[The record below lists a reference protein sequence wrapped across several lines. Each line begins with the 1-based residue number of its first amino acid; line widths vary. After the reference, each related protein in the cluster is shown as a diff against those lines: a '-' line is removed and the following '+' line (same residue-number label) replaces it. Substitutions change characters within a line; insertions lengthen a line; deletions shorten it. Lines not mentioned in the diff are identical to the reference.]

1 MHILFTFPAPKGHV
15 PLILATSWGQSALEE
30 KIRRC
35 QNGSLSCHTSCSPL
49 QRPPL
54 PWSPRPPS
62 VGPARGGTRASGS
75 RSVNRGPSPAA
86 PPERQ
91 RQGGRPS
98 PLVTSQN
105 LPAAGGR
112 APSPAHLS
120 AQDAVH
126 HDDDEALQRVED
138 GEEDLEEGRPAVGDG
153 EHGRHPGQRQQRQHH
168 AGAPQ
173 RSPGDRAAGG
183 AIRAAL
189 GPAACPPPREGTP
202 RLAPGLSPPPSL
214 SLGPP
219 SPGWACRPGLPPL
232 PWAWPLGHPLLPS
245 SPPPLLAA
253 GFCQQQPQP
262 QGPQGLGGLSR
273 VAPRGGAQGGRSH
286 WKWGSGRG
294 KFLFPGPSGHQPA
307 DTQCQNCKMARGR
320 ALTRRLSSARREEGA
335 GDQRTPGG
343 EVRRGSVSG
352 GERRQTG
359 PGGRNGAHRQ
369 TEDRQTGTETPG
381 FLLLANP
388 ALPTPGEELPQL
400 RRLRPFLQGALWE
413 PPAAGVPLQPGP
425 SLHPHRLQA
434 SLLSAQEGRRASQGA
449 VVGTESASRMPAPCP
464 HSTRRATRPENHS
477 PELCPWVGDGP
488 RGARAS
494 GRLPPTPATGHPG
507 QKEAQKQNGGGG
519 VGYQGRRWGH

>member
-1 MHILFTFPAPKGHV
+1 MGA
-15 PLILATSWGQSALEE
+15 SA
-30 KIRRC
+30 
-35 QNGSLSCHTSCSPL
+35 
-49 QRPPL
+49 
-54 PWSPRPPS
+54 
-62 VGPARGGTRASGS
+62 
-75 RSVNRGPSPAA
+75 
-86 PPERQ
+86 
-91 RQGGRPS
+91 
-98 PLVTSQN
+98 
-105 LPAAGGR
+105 
-112 APSPAHLS
+112 
-120 AQDAVH
+120 
-126 HDDDEALQRVED
+126 
-138 GEEDLEEGRPAVGDG
+138 
-153 EHGRHPGQRQQRQHH
+153 
-168 AGAPQ
+168 
-173 RSPGDRAAGG
+173 
-183 AIRAAL
+183 
-189 GPAACPPPREGTP
+189 
-202 RLAPGLSPPPSL
+202 
-214 SLGPP
+214 
-219 SPGWACRPGLPPL
+219 GW
-232 PWAWPLGHPLLPS
+232 
-245 SPPPLLAA
+245 
-253 GFCQQQPQP
+253 P
-262 QGPQGLGGLSR
+262 QG
-273 VAPRGGAQGGRSH
+273 GGAQGGRSH